1 MAAASVLQLSWT
13 TRLLTLGDVQTHV
26 YVSPTGGTSAV
37 EWSLGDVTAWVWKS
51 GDSGSRLQKFAK
63 QMDRIQSA
71 YRTMYGQD
79 MPAPMQLAQT
89 KNKDPSRVTMYEKTV
104 STPVLASTLVALL
117 TLPHFSPDVFHRA
130 AEIVYG
136 LLRRL
141 CESHHA
147 GTLNV
152 PTLGMQQKRVKVNA
166 SGTLASSDVWS
177 ETIRPTLESS
187 WQDSVSDTNLAWLR
201 STCQTMTIP
210 EFILF
215 CLNPAVLQKF
225 SFLRIAGEQ
234 LMQQVLNL
242 CTPACMLDLTD
253 PSTLKRCQAVGSTVA
268 VRRGLKVGAYFEA
281 CQMICRGE
289 TFDVPMIQA
298 LMEPEYQLYPLL
310 VDSAD
315 CGHAGTARKRYYV
328 IMRHVASTDC
338 IFDPFELYELIRE
351 YITERDYLIAT
362 AEEVALEAQAVARTR
377 NLVYNPNEFDL
388 RYLLN
393 RREVNSL
400 EKACAEYWAR
410 FGSDPYSD
418 PNLAIYLG
426 DSGDQWLTWSAV
438 SGRTPTMRL
447 NSGLMFFP
455 CARRWMCASER
466 LAALGMP
473 IRKELAE
480 PMGIPRVLIRD
491 ERRANFLAG
500 NCMLLPSV
508 AIVQMIALACVAAKQ
523 RVFFDGP
530 NIGKRPTELLYL
542 YAPRL
547 NLGAVAPP
555 MAAATTAA
563 NPPLLSAAA
572 VEYLNLVAEGGK
584 AKAKAPGKYSSSYKN
599 LSMFP
604 DHLILEMVGHAEPVF
619 CGSAYLNKVGLTPKD
634 KPYSPKPETDFEYVK
649 AEHVEQLKNEYC
661 RQGMQVKQSKMT
673 KEEAWAKSETALVEA
688 ARDLANAGTAA
699 PAQPLAGIGGVGL

>member
-289 TFDVPMIQA
+289 ATRLFQ
-298 LMEPEYQLYPLL
+298 
-310 VDSAD
+310 S
-315 CGHAGTARKRYYV
+315 
-328 IMRHVASTDC
+328 
-338 IFDPFELYELIRE
+338 IF
-351 YITERDYLIAT
+351 
-362 AEEVALEAQAVARTR
+362 RT
-377 NLVYNPNEFDL
+377 
-388 RYLLN
+388 
-393 RREVNSL
+393 SH
-400 EKACAEYWAR
+400 EKAEVFMR
-410 FGSDPYSD
+410 MLSLQPK
-418 PNLAIYLG
+418 AIL
-426 DSGDQWLTWSAV
+426 L
-438 SGRTPTMRL
+438 RTACERA
-447 NSGLMFFP
+447 GLP
-455 CARRWMCASER
+455 QIEGA
-466 LAALGMP
+466 
-473 IRKELAE
+473 
-480 PMGIPRVLIRD
+480 
-491 ERRANFLAG
+491 
-500 NCMLLPSV
+500 
-508 AIVQMIALACVAAKQ
+508 AAKKSATDSSAGYTKAS
-523 RVFFDGP
+523 FC
-530 NIGKRPTELLYL
+530 
-542 YAPRL
+542 
-547 NLGAVAPP
+547 
-555 MAAATTAA
+555 AATF
-563 NPPLLSAAA
+563 
-572 VEYLNLVAEGGK
+572 AE
-584 AKAKAPGKYSSSYKN
+584 S
-599 LSMFP
+599 
-604 DHLILEMVGHAEPVF
+604 
-619 CGSAYLNKVGLTPKD
+619 C
-634 KPYSPKPETDFEYVK
+634 
-649 AEHVEQLKNEYC
+649 
-661 RQGMQVKQSKMT
+661 
-673 KEEAWAKSETALVEA
+673 
-688 ARDLANAGTAA
+688 LAF
-699 PAQPLAGIGGVGL
+699 